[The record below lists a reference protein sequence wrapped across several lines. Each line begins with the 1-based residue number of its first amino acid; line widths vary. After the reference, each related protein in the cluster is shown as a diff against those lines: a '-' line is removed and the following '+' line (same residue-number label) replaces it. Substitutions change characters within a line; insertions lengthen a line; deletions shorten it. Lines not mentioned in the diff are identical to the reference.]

1 MRRNHGHKSF
11 HIPWVKQYFH
21 FQELQR
27 VKKSFTNLPKVCM
40 KSHND
45 QHQCKKKKI
54 PYCGRGDTPLPP
66 PHPPR
71 SHRSLGS
78 VATLPRFAP
87 IFTEFLDPPLPCL
100 SSCHWLWAKITRACY
115 SACHATRTHWRRQ
128 VGVQEGAMPPCWL
141 ASKKENTLL
150 FSASQRPDSDHLPYS
165 YLTIEIRYKN

>member
-11 HIPWVKQYFH
+11 HIPRVKQYFH

-45 QHQCKKKKI
+45 QHQCKKKI
-54 PYCGRGDTPLPP
+54 SILWEGRHPSPTPPLA
-66 PHPPR
+66 R
-71 SHRSLGS
+71 TARWGS

>member
-11 HIPWVKQYFH
+11 HIPRVKQYFH

-45 QHQCKKKKI
+45 QHQCKKKS

-66 PHPPR
+66 PLLACTAR
-71 SHRSLGS
+71 WGS